1 MRKWVNNVIFTSLS
15 ALALIACGGGGGG
28 NSTTVTTPVPSGGTP
43 TPTPVTNSAPTANI
57 NVTNMAPNEGLTS
70 TLDASGSSD
79 SDGDTLTFS
88 WTQLSGPDLVFS
100 SPSAPTTDI
109 AVPNLTADTDARIQ
123 LQVSDGTDT
132 TTQEVTLSLTNLVL
146 SPVANS
152 TITNLS
158 TLEYPNE
165 VLALPT
171 AAFFGTLNFLVY
183 ESGGQFIWD
192 FISLND
198 SNILDT
204 FQTAVI
210 ETNSADIQNTP
221 FSSIPRSFASFSS
234 DQVSFLDE
242 SRIPPELFSIDIAN
256 ACAVISDTNFSAGNI
271 IVGLRDGGAALLET
285 LADGSFRP
293 NGTGNELQRFGGNA
307 SFCEMQFTSGNS
319 SLREITAG
327 VGTRLLAFDENTNQI
342 FNFSI
347 SRDNNGE
354 LSGLTEI
361 GASTPVELDVPAGI
375 ALDLVASTRIDIAGA
390 RGLALVYSDGE
401 TEGNHRLVIIGLNGD
416 GSISQD
422 THSWSYG
429 TPTSIV
435 HAAVEDHPGDSLFIT
450 TQDSPHAVIFLSG
463 EILAGPTTYLPLTGP
478 SFFDLGVGHGM
489 VTSFNIT
496 SSRSGI
502 LTTFPDQNLIT
513 SLQGD

>member
-210 ETNSADIQNTP
+210 ETNSADIQN
-221 FSSIPRSFASFSS
+221 
-234 DQVSFLDE
+234 L
-242 SRIPPELFSIDIAN
+242 
-256 ACAVISDTNFSAGNI
+256 
-271 IVGLRDGGAALLET
+271 
-285 LADGSFRP
+285 
-293 NGTGNELQRFGGNA
+293 
-307 SFCEMQFTSGNS
+307 
-319 SLREITAG
+319 SLIH
-327 VGTRLLAFDENTNQI
+327 I
-342 FNFSI
+342 
-347 SRDNNGE
+347 
-354 LSGLTEI
+354 
-361 GASTPVELDVPAGI
+361 
-375 ALDLVASTRIDIAGA
+375 
-390 RGLALVYSDGE
+390 
-401 TEGNHRLVIIGLNGD
+401 
-416 GSISQD
+416 
-422 THSWSYG
+422 
-429 TPTSIV
+429 
-435 HAAVEDHPGDSLFIT
+435 
-450 TQDSPHAVIFLSG
+450 
-463 EILAGPTTYLPLTGP
+463 
-478 SFFDLGVGHGM
+478 
-489 VTSFNIT
+489 
-496 SSRSGI
+496 
-502 LTTFPDQNLIT
+502 
-513 SLQGD
+513 